1 MKIRNVA
8 AMLLTVCLT
17 LAASQSALAGGP
29 DNKPPSDK
37 PPAPLTCNLNDHT
50 HACTADLLGV
60 AYAINWADLNDKDAS
75 RLQSKLCAA
84 DNKLHVM
91 PTPKTSDAIQKLQD
105 IIDTVNSTRKISQED
120 AANISGEA
128 LLAQDCIGKL

>member
-1 MKIRNVA
+1 MKIRNLA
-8 AMLLTVCLT
+8 AMLLTLSLT
-17 LAASQSALAGGP
+17 LAAAQSALAG
-29 DNKPPSDK
+29 KPAD
-37 PPAPLTCNLNDHT
+37 PPPTLACDLTKEDLHAHKCRVELN
-50 HACTADLLGV
+50 GV
-60 AYAINWADLNDKDAS
+60 AYAIGGAELNDKDAP

-84 DNKLHVM
+84 DNKLHVT

-105 IIDTVNSTRKISQED
+105 IIDTVNSKRKISQED